1 MSENASAE
9 LLAAAKDAAARGLD
23 YYALLGVDPSEDT
36 ITRESVQRAWRK
48 RSLKY
53 HPDKAKAKFDKDKW
67 EEFGLARD
75 ILASEEARAAYDGAR
90 TAALQKAREKEA
102 MNARQRRFVEELEEA
117 EGRSKRTREE
127 GAARREEE
135 ERERAVKTAEG
146 RRIVEE
152 RQRLVREAEERERE
166 KKQRD
171 DEAMDD
177 RIRELQDRLAEKT
190 RRREEKRARRE
201 GRKDGAAGSGAAA
214 AADEEKQKD
223 EAAPEPRRAAEQPR
237 HAAEGRTAPIPRREV
252 PKSDDPV
259 KFWETQWPKTRA
271 RLKAAQV
278 VKEQRMKEAGT
289 AA

>member
-9 LLAAAKDAAARGLD
+9 LLAAAKDAAARSLD
-23 YYALLGVDPSEDT
+23 YYALLGIDASADT

-53 HPDKAKAKFDKDKW
+53 HPDKAGDKFDKDKW

-90 TAALQKAREKEA
+90 TAALQKAREKDQ

-117 EGRSKRTREE
+117 EGRSKRQREE
-127 GAARREEE
+127 GAARREED
-135 ERERAVKTAEG
+135 ERERAQKTAEG

-152 RQRLVREAEERERE
+152 RQRLVREAEERERLR
-166 KKQRD
+166 KRQD

-190 RRREEKRARRE
+190 RRREEKRARKE
-201 GRKDGAAGSGAAA
+201 GRRAG
-214 AADEEKQKD
+214 AADEERKV
-223 EAAPEPRRAAEQPR
+223 ETAPSPPR
-237 HAAEGRTAPIPRREV
+237 HVAEPKHTTEGKTAPIPRRDV

-259 KFWETQWPKTRA
+259 KFWETQWPKTRE

-278 VKEQRMKEAGT
+278 VKEQRMKEAGI

>member
-23 YYALLGVDPSEDT
+23 YYALLGIDPSSDT
-36 ITRESVQRAWRK
+36 ITRETVQRAWRK

-53 HPDKAKAKFDKDKW
+53 HPDQAKANFDRDKW

-75 ILASEEARAAYDGAR
+75 ILASDEARAAYDGAR
-90 TAALQKAREKEA
+90 SAALQKAKEKEA

-117 EGRSKRTREE
+117 EGRSKKQREE
-127 GAARREEE
+127 AGARREEE
-135 ERERAVKTAEG
+135 ERERALKTAEG

-152 RQRLVREAEERERE
+152 RQRLVREAEERERL
-166 KKQRD
+166 KKQKD

-201 GRKDGAAGSGAAA
+201 GRKSGAVAA
-214 AADEEKQKD
+214 AEEDKKD
-223 EAAPEPRRAAEQPR
+223 EAAPEARYTAEQPK
-237 HAAEGRTAPIPRREV
+237 HAAEGKTAPIPRREV

-259 KFWETQWPKTRA
+259 KFWETQWPKTRE
-271 RLKAAQV
+271 RLKAAQI
-278 VKEQRMKEAGT
+278 VKEQRMKEAGIT
-289 AA
+289 A

>member
-23 YYALLGVDPSEDT
+23 YYALLGVDPSGDE

-53 HPDKAKAKFDKDKW
+53 HPDKTKDKFDNDKW

-90 TAALQKAREKEA
+90 AAAQQKAREKDA

-117 EGRSKRTREE
+117 EGRSRRQREE
-127 GAARREEE
+127 GAARREED
-135 ERERAVKTAEG
+135 ERERALKTAEG

-152 RQRLVREAEERERE
+152 RQRLVREAEERERV
-166 KKQRD
+166 KKQQD

-201 GRKDGAAGSGAAA
+201 GRKGGAAPA
-214 AADEEKQKD
+214 AADEEKKA
-223 EAAPEPRRAAEQPR
+223 EVSPEPRHAAEQPR
-237 HAAEGRTAPIPRREV
+237 HTAESKAAPILRRDV
-252 PKSDDPV
+252 PKSDDPA

-271 RLKAAQV
+271 RLKAAQI

>member
-23 YYALLGVDPSEDT
+23 YYALLGIDPSSDT
-36 ITRESVQRAWRK
+36 ITRETVQRAWRK

-53 HPDKAKAKFDKDKW
+53 HPDQAKANFDRDKW

-90 TAALQKAREKEA
+90 SAALQKAKEKEA

-117 EGRSKRTREE
+117 EGRSKRQSEE
-127 GAARREEE
+127 AGARREEE

-152 RQRLVREAEERERE
+152 RQRLVREAEERERL

-201 GRKDGAAGSGAAA
+201 GRKSGAVGV
-214 AADEEKQKD
+214 DEDKK
-223 EAAPEPRRAAEQPR
+223 AEGVSEPR
-237 HAAEGRTAPIPRREV
+237 HAAEQPKHAGEDKTASIPRREV

-259 KFWETQWPKTRA
+259 KFWETQWPKTRE

-278 VKEQRMKEAGT
+278 VKEQRMKEAGI

>member
-23 YYALLGVDPSEDT
+23 YYALLGIEPSADT

-53 HPDKAKAKFDKDKW
+53 HPDKAGKSFDKDKW

-90 TAALQKAREKEA
+90 SAALQRAREKDA
-102 MNARQRRFVEELEEA
+102 MNARQRQFVEELEEA
-117 EGRSKRTREE
+117 EGRRRRQREE

-135 ERERAVKTAEG
+135 ERERALKTAEG

-152 RQRLVREAEERERE
+152 RQRLVREAEERERLR
-166 KKQRD
+166 KIKD

-190 RRREEKRARRE
+190 RRREEKKARRE
-201 GRKDGAAGSGAAA
+201 GRRGGAVA
-214 AADEEKQKD
+214 AADEEKKMTA
-223 EAAPEPRRAAEQPR
+223 ETAPEPR
-237 HAAEGRTAPIPRREV
+237 HAAEPKDDAEDKPAPIPRREV
-252 PKSDDPV
+252 PRSDDPV

-278 VKEQRMKEAGT
+278 VKEQRMKEAGI

>member
-23 YYALLGVDPSEDT
+23 YYALLGIDPSSDT
-36 ITRESVQRAWRK
+36 ITRETVQRAWRK

-53 HPDKAKAKFDKDKW
+53 HPDQAKANFDRDKW

-90 TAALQKAREKEA
+90 SAALQKAKEKEA

-117 EGRSKRTREE
+117 EGRSKRQREE
-127 GAARREEE
+127 AGARREEE
-135 ERERAVKTAEG
+135 ERERALKTAEG

-152 RQRLVREAEERERE
+152 RQRLVREAEERERL
-166 KKQRD
+166 KKQKD

-201 GRKDGAAGSGAAA
+201 GRKGGAVA
-214 AADEEKQKD
+214 AADEEKKD
-223 EAAPEPRRAAEQPR
+223 EAVPEARHTAEQPK
-237 HAAEGRTAPIPRREV
+237 HAAEGKTAPIPRREV
-252 PKSDDPV
+252 PKSGDPV
-259 KFWETQWPKTRA
+259 KFWETQWPKTRE
-271 RLKAAQV
+271 RLKAAQA
-278 VKEQRMKEAGT
+278 VKEQRMKEAGI

>member
-23 YYALLGVDPSEDT
+23 YYALLGIDPSSDT
-36 ITRESVQRAWRK
+36 ITRETVQRAWRK

-53 HPDKAKAKFDKDKW
+53 HPDQAKANFDRDKW

-90 TAALQKAREKEA
+90 SAALQKAKEKEA

-117 EGRSKRTREE
+117 EGRSKRQREE
-127 GAARREEE
+127 AGARREEE
-135 ERERAVKTAEG
+135 ERERALKTAEG

-152 RQRLVREAEERERE
+152 RQRLVREAEERERL
-166 KKQRD
+166 KKQKD

-201 GRKDGAAGSGAAA
+201 GRKGGAV
-214 AADEEKQKD
+214 AADEEDKKD
-223 EAAPEPRRAAEQPR
+223 EAAPEALHTAEQPK
-237 HAAEGRTAPIPRREV
+237 HAAEGKTAPIPRREV
-252 PKSDDPV
+252 PKSGDPV
-259 KFWETQWPKTRA
+259 KFWETQWPKTRE
-271 RLKAAQV
+271 RLKAAQA
-278 VKEQRMKEAGT
+278 VKEQRMKEAGI

>member
-23 YYALLGVDPSEDT
+23 YYALLGIDPSGDT

-53 HPDKAKAKFDKDKW
+53 HPDKAGDRFDKDKW

-90 TAALQKAREKEA
+90 AAALQKAREKEQ

-117 EGRSKRTREE
+117 EGRSRRQREE
-127 GAARREEE
+127 GAARRDEE
-135 ERERAVKTAEG
+135 ERERALKTAEG

-152 RQRLVREAEERERE
+152 RQRLVREAEERERLRR
-166 KKQRD
+166 QQD

-190 RRREEKRARRE
+190 RRREEKRARKE
-201 GRKDGAAGSGAAA
+201 GRKGAAAAAA
-214 AADEEKQKD
+214 AADEEKKV
-223 EAAPEPRRAAEQPR
+223 ETAPSPV
-237 HAAEGRTAPIPRREV
+237 HAAESKHTTDDQPAPTPRRDV

-259 KFWETQWPKTRA
+259 KFWETQWPKTRE
-271 RLKAAQV
+271 RLKAAQI
-278 VKEQRMKEAGT
+278 VKEQRMKEAGI

>member
-1 MSENASAE
+1 MSENASVE

-23 YYALLGVDPSEDT
+23 CYALLGIDPSGDT
-36 ITRESVQRAWRK
+36 ITRESAQRAWRK

-53 HPDKAKAKFDKDKW
+53 HPDQTGDKFDKDKW

-75 ILASEEARAAYDGAR
+75 ILASDEARAAYDGAR
-90 TAALQKAREKEA
+90 TAALQKAREKDA

-117 EGRSKRTREE
+117 EGRSRRAQEE

-135 ERERAVKTAEG
+135 ERERATKTAEG

-152 RQRLVREAEERERE
+152 RQRLVREAEEREKARR
-166 KKQRD
+166 QAD

-177 RIRELQDRLAEKT
+177 RIRELQDKIAEKT

-201 GRKDGAAGSGAAA
+201 GRKGGAA
-214 AADEEKQKD
+214 EEKKP
-223 EAAPEPRRAAEQPR
+223 EAEPEPRRAAEPK
-237 HAAEGRTAPIPRREV
+237 HTADDKTVPIPRRDV
-252 PKSDDPV
+252 PKSGDPV
-259 KFWETQWPKTRA
+259 RFWETQWPKTRA
-271 RLKAAQV
+271 RLKAAQA
-278 VKEQRMKEAGT
+278 VKEQRMKEAGM

>member
-23 YYALLGVDPSEDT
+23 YYALLGVDPSGDE
-36 ITRESVQRAWRK
+36 ITRKSVQRAWRK

-53 HPDKAKAKFDKDKW
+53 HPDKTKDKFDNDKW

-90 TAALQKAREKEA
+90 AAAQQKAREKDA

-117 EGRSKRTREE
+117 EGRSRRQREE
-127 GAARREEE
+127 GAARREED
-135 ERERAVKTAEG
+135 ERERALKTAEG

-152 RQRLVREAEERERE
+152 RQRLMREAEERERMR
-166 KKQRD
+166 KLKD

-177 RIRELQDRLAEKT
+177 RIRELQDKLAEKT

-201 GRKDGAAGSGAAA
+201 GRKGGAAAVA
-214 AADEEKQKD
+214 AADEEK
-223 EAAPEPRRAAEQPR
+223 EEEVPLESRHTAEQPK
-237 HAAEGRTAPIPRREV
+237 HTAEHKAAPIPRRDA
-252 PKSDDPV
+252 PRSDDPA

-271 RLKAAQV
+271 RLKAAQI

>member
-23 YYALLGVDPSEDT
+23 YYAVLGIEPSEDT

-53 HPDKAKAKFDKDKW
+53 HPDKAGAKFDKDKW

-90 TAALQKAREKEA
+90 NAALQKAREKDA

-117 EGRSKRTREE
+117 EGRSKRAREE

-135 ERERAVKTAEG
+135 ERERALKTAEG

-201 GRKDGAAGSGAAA
+201 GRKGGAVGAA
-214 AADEEKQKD
+214 AADEEKKD
-223 EAAPEPRRAAEQPR
+223 EAAPVPRHVAEQPK
-237 HAAEGRTAPIPRREV
+237 HAAEGRAAPIPRREV

-271 RLKAAQV
+271 RLKVAQV
-278 VKEQRMKEAGT
+278 VKEQRMKDAGT

>member
-23 YYALLGVDPSEDT
+23 YYALLGIDPSSDT
-36 ITRESVQRAWRK
+36 ITRETVQRAWRK

-53 HPDKAKAKFDKDKW
+53 HPDQAKANFDRDKW

-75 ILASEEARAAYDGAR
+75 ILASDEARAAYDGAR
-90 TAALQKAREKEA
+90 SAALQKAKEKEA

-117 EGRSKRTREE
+117 EGRSKKQREE
-127 GAARREEE
+127 AGARREEE
-135 ERERAVKTAEG
+135 ERERALKTAEG

-152 RQRLVREAEERERE
+152 RQRLVREAEERERL
-166 KKQRD
+166 KKQKD

-190 RRREEKRARRE
+190 RRREEKRARKE
-201 GRKDGAAGSGAAA
+201 GRKSGAVG
-214 AADEEKQKD
+214 ADEEKK
-223 EAAPEPRRAAEQPR
+223 AEGVPDPR
-237 HAAEGRTAPIPRREV
+237 HAAEQPKHAGEGKTASIPRREV

-259 KFWETQWPKTRA
+259 KFWETQWPKTRE

-278 VKEQRMKEAGT
+278 VKEQRMKEAGI

>member
-23 YYALLGVDPSEDT
+23 YYALLGIDASEDT

-53 HPDKAKAKFDKDKW
+53 HPDKAKATFDKDKW

-90 TAALQKAREKEA
+90 NAALQKAREKDA

-117 EGRSKRTREE
+117 EGRSKKAREE

-152 RQRLVREAEERERE
+152 RQRLVREAEERERLRRA
-166 KKQRD
+166 KD

-201 GRKDGAAGSGAAA
+201 GRKAGAAV
-214 AADEEKQKD
+214 ADEEEEAKKKT
-223 EAAPEPRRAAEQPR
+223 EAAPEPRHAAEQQPT
-237 HAAEGRTAPIPRREV
+237 HTAEGRTAPIPRREV

-278 VKEQRMKEAGT
+278 VKEQRMKEAGI

>member
-23 YYALLGVDPSEDT
+23 YYALLGIDPSSDT
-36 ITRESVQRAWRK
+36 ITRETVQRAWRK

-53 HPDKAKAKFDKDKW
+53 HPDQAKANFDRDKW

-75 ILASEEARAAYDGAR
+75 ILASDEARAAYDGAR
-90 TAALQKAREKEA
+90 SAALQKAKEKEA
-102 MNARQRRFVEELEEA
+102 MNARQRRFVEELEKA
-117 EGRSKRTREE
+117 EGRSKKQREE
-127 GAARREEE
+127 AGARREEE
-135 ERERAVKTAEG
+135 ERERALKTAEG

-152 RQRLVREAEERERE
+152 RQRLVREAEERERL
-166 KKQRD
+166 KKQKD

-201 GRKDGAAGSGAAA
+201 GRKSGAVA
-214 AADEEKQKD
+214 AADEDKKD
-223 EAAPEPRRAAEQPR
+223 EAATEAHHTAEQPK
-237 HAAEGRTAPIPRREV
+237 HAGESKTAPIPRREV

-259 KFWETQWPKTRA
+259 KFWETQWPKTRE

-278 VKEQRMKEAGT
+278 LKEQRMKEAGI

>member
-23 YYALLGVDPSEDT
+23 YYTLLGIDPSGDT

-53 HPDKAKAKFDKDKW
+53 HPDKAKDKFDKDKW

-102 MNARQRRFVEELEEA
+102 MNARQRRFVDELEEA
-117 EGRSKRTREE
+117 EGRSRRAREE

-135 ERERAVKTAEG
+135 ERERAAKTAEG

-152 RQRLVREAEERERE
+152 RQRLVREAEERERLRR
-166 KKQRD
+166 QAD

-177 RIRELQDRLAEKT
+177 RIRELQDKIAEKT

-201 GRKDGAAGSGAAA
+201 GRKGGAA
-214 AADEEKQKD
+214 EEKKP
-223 EAAPEPRRAAEQPR
+223 ETAPESR
-237 HAAEGRTAPIPRREV
+237 HAAEPKHTAEDKSVPIPRRDV

-259 KFWETQWPKTRA
+259 KFWETQWPKTKA

-278 VKEQRMKEAGT
+278 VKEQRMKEAGM

>member
-23 YYALLGVDPSEDT
+23 YYALLGIDPSSDT

-48 RSLKY
+48 RSIKY
-53 HPDKAKAKFDKDKW
+53 HPDQAGDKFDKDKW

-75 ILASEEARAAYDGAR
+75 VLASEEARAAYEGAR

-117 EGRSKRTREE
+117 EGRSRKQREE

-135 ERERAVKTAEG
+135 ERERAAKTAEG

-152 RQRLVREAEERERE
+152 RQRLVREAEERERARR
-166 KKQRD
+166 QRD

-177 RIRELQDRLAEKT
+177 RIRELQDKIAEKS

-201 GRKDGAAGSGAAA
+201 GRKGG
-214 AADEEKQKD
+214 AADEEKKL
-223 EAAPEPRRAAEQPR
+223 ETAPEPRHVAEPK
-237 HAAEGRTAPIPRREV
+237 HTAEPSSAPIPRRDV

-278 VKEQRMKEAGT
+278 VKEQRMKEAGM

>member
-23 YYALLGVDPSEDT
+23 YYALLGVDPSGDE

-53 HPDKAKAKFDKDKW
+53 HPDKTKDKFDNDKW

-90 TAALQKAREKEA
+90 AAAQQKAREKDA

-117 EGRSKRTREE
+117 EGRSRRQREE
-127 GAARREEE
+127 GAARREED
-135 ERERAVKTAEG
+135 ERERALKTAEG

-152 RQRLVREAEERERE
+152 RQRLVREAEERERV
-166 KKQRD
+166 KKQQD

-201 GRKDGAAGSGAAA
+201 GRKGGAAPA
-214 AADEEKQKD
+214 AADEEKKA
-223 EAAPEPRRAAEQPR
+223 EVSPEPRHAAEQPR
-237 HAAEGRTAPIPRREV
+237 HTAESKAAPILRRDV
-252 PKSDDPV
+252 PKSDDPA

-271 RLKAAQV
+271 RLKAAQI
-278 VKEQRMKEAGT
+278 VKEQRMKAAGT

>member
-23 YYALLGVDPSEDT
+23 YYALLGIDPSSDT

-48 RSLKY
+48 RSIKY
-53 HPDKAKAKFDKDKW
+53 HPDQAGDKFDKDKW

-75 ILASEEARAAYDGAR
+75 VLASEEARAAYEGAR
-90 TAALQKAREKEA
+90 TAALQKAREKDA

-117 EGRSKRTREE
+117 EGRSRKQKEE

-135 ERERAVKTAEG
+135 ERERAAKTAEG

-152 RQRLVREAEERERE
+152 RQRLVREAEERERARR
-166 KKQRD
+166 QRD

-177 RIRELQDRLAEKT
+177 RIRELQDKIAEKS

-201 GRKDGAAGSGAAA
+201 GRKGG
-214 AADEEKQKD
+214 AADEEKKP
-223 EAAPEPRRAAEQPR
+223 ETAPEPRHIAEPK
-237 HAAEGRTAPIPRREV
+237 HAAEPSSAPIPRRDV
-252 PKSDDPV
+252 PKSDNPV

-278 VKEQRMKEAGT
+278 VKEQRMKEAGM

>member
-23 YYALLGVDPSEDT
+23 YYALLGIDPSGDA

-53 HPDKAKAKFDKDKW
+53 HPDKAKADFNKDKW

-90 TAALQKAREKEA
+90 TAALQKAREKDA

-117 EGRSKRTREE
+117 EGRSKRQQAE
-127 GAARREEE
+127 GTARREEE
-135 ERERAVKTAEG
+135 ERERALKTAEG

-152 RQRLVREAEERERE
+152 RQRLVREAEERERLRRE
-166 KKQRD
+166 RD

-177 RIRELQDRLAEKT
+177 KIRELQDKLAEKT

-201 GRKDGAAGSGAAA
+201 GRKGGAAA
-214 AADEEKQKD
+214 SAGEEEKKT
-223 EAAPEPRRAAEQPR
+223 ETAPEPR
-237 HAAEGRTAPIPRREV
+237 HAAERPEHNADAKAAPIPRREV

-289 AA
+289 TA

>member
-9 LLAAAKDAAARGLD
+9 LLAAAKDGAARGLD
-23 YYALLGVDPSEDT
+23 YYALLGIEPSADT

-53 HPDKAKAKFDKDKW
+53 HPDKAGKGFDKDKW

-75 ILASEEARAAYDGAR
+75 ILASEEARAVYDGAR
-90 TAALQKAREKEA
+90 NAALQKAREKDA

-117 EGRSKRTREE
+117 EGRSRRQQEE

-135 ERERAVKTAEG
+135 DRDRALKTAEG
-146 RRIVEE
+146 RKIVEE
-152 RQRLVREAEERERE
+152 RQRLVREAEERERL
-166 KKQRD
+166 KKQKD
-171 DEAMDD
+171 DDAMDD

-201 GRKDGAAGSGAAA
+201 GRKGGAVAA
-214 AADEEKQKD
+214 AADEEKKTA
-223 EAAPEPRRAAEQPR
+223 ETVPEPRQAAEPR
-237 HAAEGRTAPIPRREV
+237 HDAEGKTAPIPRRDV

-259 KFWETQWPKTRA
+259 KFWETQWPRTRA

-278 VKEQRMKEAGT
+278 VKEQRLKEAGM

>member
-23 YYALLGVDPSEDT
+23 YYALLGIDPSSDT
-36 ITRESVQRAWRK
+36 ITRETVQRAWRK

-53 HPDKAKAKFDKDKW
+53 HPDQAKANFDRDKW

-75 ILASEEARAAYDGAR
+75 ILASDGARAAYDGAR
-90 TAALQKAREKEA
+90 SAALQKAKEKDA

-117 EGRSKRTREE
+117 EGRSKKQREE
-127 GAARREEE
+127 AGARREEE
-135 ERERAVKTAEG
+135 ERERALKTAEG

-152 RQRLVREAEERERE
+152 RQRLVREAEERERL
-166 KKQRD
+166 KKQKD

-201 GRKDGAAGSGAAA
+201 GRKSGAVV
-214 AADEEKQKD
+214 AADEDKKAEGV
-223 EAAPEPRRAAEQPR
+223 PEPR
-237 HAAEGRTAPIPRREV
+237 HAAEQPKHAGEDKTAPIPRRDV

-259 KFWETQWPKTRA
+259 KFWETQWPKTRE

-278 VKEQRMKEAGT
+278 VKEQRMKEAGI

>member
-23 YYALLGVDPSEDT
+23 YYALLGVDPSGDE

-53 HPDKAKAKFDKDKW
+53 HPDKTKDKFDNDKW

-90 TAALQKAREKEA
+90 AAAQQKAREKDA

-117 EGRSKRTREE
+117 EGRSRRQREE
-127 GAARREEE
+127 GAARREED
-135 ERERAVKTAEG
+135 ERERALKTAEG

-152 RQRLVREAEERERE
+152 RQRLVREAEERDRM
-166 KKQRD
+166 KKLKD

-177 RIRELQDRLAEKT
+177 RIRELQDKLAEKT

-201 GRKDGAAGSGAAA
+201 GRKGGAAPDA
-214 AADEEKQKD
+214 AADEEKK
-223 EAAPEPRRAAEQPR
+223 AKVPPEPR
-237 HAAEGRTAPIPRREV
+237 HAAEQPKHTAEGKAAPIPRRDV
-252 PKSDDPV
+252 PRSDDPA

-271 RLKAAQV
+271 RLKAAQI